1 MALNT
6 HTYDPYYKEVFQ
18 SQILPNLPKLSNT
31 ESTEEWGEIM
41 MESRKYP
48 HDIQNLCFHVYRLH
62 SVDMNVGGYSC
73 NLLGSQVWKL
83 IKNNED
89 AKLLLWNSLEIWQL
103 DIANKVKQTVIY
115 KYIMHLFNLVV
126 LKKLR

>member
-18 SQILPNLPKLSNT
+18 CQILPNLPVLTKA

-41 MESRKYP
+41 SETKKYP
-48 HDIQNLCFHVYRLH
+48 QDIQNLCFHVYRLH

-73 NLLGSQVWKL
+73 NLLGSQVWKV
-83 IKNNED
+83 IKNKED
-89 AKLLLWNSLEIWQL
+89 AKKLFMEQFR
-103 DIANKVKQTVIY
+103 DMATGYCEQGQTNRYLQVY
-115 KYIMHLFNLVV
+115 NAFT
-126 LKKLR
+126 

>member
-31 ESTEEWGEIM
+31 ESAEEWGEIM
-41 MESRKYP
+41 LESRKYP

-89 AKLLLWNSLEIWQL
+89 AKLLFMEQFR
-103 DIANKVKQTVIY
+103 DMATGYCEQGQTNRYLQVYNAFI
-115 KYIMHLFNLVV
+115 HP
-126 LKKLR
+126 

>member
-6 HTYDPYYKEVFQ
+6 HTYDPYYKEIFH

-31 ESTEEWGEIM
+31 ESAQEWGEIIL
-41 MESRKYP
+41 ESRKYP

-89 AKLLLWNSLEIWQL
+89 AKLLFMEQFR
-103 DIANKVKQTVIY
+103 DMATGYCEQGQTNRYLQVYNAFI
-115 KYIMHLFNLVV
+115 HP
-126 LKKLR
+126 

>member
-18 SQILPNLPKLSNT
+18 SQILPNLPKLSNI

-41 MESRKYP
+41 AESRKYP

-89 AKLLLWNSLEIWQL
+89 SKLLFMEQFR
-103 DIANKVKQTVIY
+103 DMATGYCEQGQTNRYLQVYNAFIQPRY
-115 KYIMHLFNLVV
+115 S
-126 LKKLR
+126 

>member
-6 HTYDPYYKEVFQ
+6 HTYDPYYKETFQ

-31 ESTEEWGEIM
+31 ESTEEWYEIM
-41 MESRKYP
+41 TESKKYP

-62 SVDMNVGGYSC
+62 SVDMNIGGYSC

-83 IKNNED
+83 IKNNKD
-89 AKLLLWNSLEIWQL
+89 AKLLFMEQFR
-103 DIANKVKQTVIY
+103 DMATGYCEQGQTNRYLQVYSAFIHPQY
-115 KYIMHLFNLVV
+115 S
-126 LKKLR
+126 

>member
-41 MESRKYP
+41 LESRKYP

-89 AKLLLWNSLEIWQL
+89 AKLLFMEQFR
-103 DIANKVKQTVIY
+103 DMATGYCEQGQTNRYLQVYNAFI
-115 KYIMHLFNLVV
+115 HP
-126 LKKLR
+126 

>member
-31 ESTEEWGEIM
+31 ESSQEWGEIM
-41 MESRKYP
+41 LESKKYP

-89 AKLLLWNSLEIWQL
+89 AKVLFMEQFR
-103 DIANKVKQTVIY
+103 DMATGYCEQGQTNRYLQVYNAFI
-115 KYIMHLFNLVV
+115 HP
-126 LKKLR
+126 

>member
-31 ESTEEWGEIM
+31 ESIEEWYEIM
-41 MESRKYP
+41 AESRKYP

-89 AKLLLWNSLEIWQL
+89 AKLLFMEQFR
-103 DIANKVKQTVIY
+103 DMATGYCEQGQTNRYLQVYNAFI
-115 KYIMHLFNLVV
+115 HP
-126 LKKLR
+126 

>member
-18 SQILPNLPKLSNT
+18 AQILPNLPKLSNS
-31 ESTEEWGEIM
+31 ESTEEWAEIM
-41 MESRKYP
+41 NESRKYP

-89 AKLLLWNSLEIWQL
+89 AKLLFMEQFR
-103 DIANKVKQTVIY
+103 DMATGYCEQGQTNRYLQVYNAFIQP
-115 KYIMHLFNLVV
+115 
-126 LKKLR
+126 

>member
-18 SQILPNLPKLSNT
+18 SQILPNLPKLSNL

-41 MESRKYP
+41 SESRKYP

-89 AKLLLWNSLEIWQL
+89 AKVLFMEQFR
-103 DIANKVKQTVIY
+103 DMATGYCEQGQTNRYLQVYNAFIQP
-115 KYIMHLFNLVV
+115 
-126 LKKLR
+126 RCS

>member
-31 ESTEEWGEIM
+31 ESSEEWGEIM
-41 MESRKYP
+41 LESRKYP

-89 AKLLLWNSLEIWQL
+89 AKLLFMEQFR
-103 DIANKVKQTVIY
+103 DMTTGYCEQGQTNRYLQVYNAFI
-115 KYIMHLFNLVV
+115 HP
-126 LKKLR
+126 

>member
-18 SQILPNLPKLSNT
+18 SQILPNLPKLSNL

-41 MESRKYP
+41 AESRKYP

-89 AKLLLWNSLEIWQL
+89 AKVLFMEQFR
-103 DIANKVKQTVIY
+103 DMATGYCEQGQTNRYLQVYNAFI
-115 KYIMHLFNLVV
+115 HP
-126 LKKLR
+126 